1 MSLHYFT
8 SCENRA
14 QMGSCDCWEIWS
26 ESIIKVMAIPTYLRS
41 GDHRQSV
48 MSALC
53 QDHLLHRLNK
63 LDIIKVWCLP
73 RDSAALASPK
83 NSNGG
88 TKGGDHNYLFCW
100 AQVVGGI
107 TKIDKVSSK
116 YLSLLSLYNMLEVL
130 IPNIEIFNGGRLEDH
145 KQALWLFVNYE
156 SRMMK
161 DSEAFVSG
169 TKKFV
174 ISEAF
179 VAFERGT
186 RSARPYQANKTH
198 IIFKTSNIVL
208 LIRELSTLSR
218 WPAAIIKL
226 DSNHANPV
234 CFAPMQYRFE
244 FHSLLIQNKLEAARV
259 VPHIAWG
266 CCERCKNRWLDT
278 VPLARDTGIEPKKIS
293 LSPANEPMSQLI
305 TPTRAL
311 IWASYTVHHLKNST
325 STAMIE
331 WSRRSWNQFFQ
342 WMLPI
347 LPS

>member
-1 MSLHYFT
+1 
-8 SCENRA
+8 
-14 QMGSCDCWEIWS
+14 
-26 ESIIKVMAIPTYLRS
+26 
-41 GDHRQSV
+41 
-48 MSALC
+48 
-53 QDHLLHRLNK
+53 
-63 LDIIKVWCLP
+63 
-73 RDSAALASPK
+73 
-83 NSNGG
+83 
-88 TKGGDHNYLFCW
+88 
-100 AQVVGGI
+100 
-107 TKIDKVSSK
+107 
-116 YLSLLSLYNMLEVL
+116 
-130 IPNIEIFNGGRLEDH
+130 
-145 KQALWLFVNYE
+145 
-156 SRMMK
+156 MMK

-278 VPLARDTGIEPKKIS
+278 VPLARDTGK
-293 LSPANEPMSQLI
+293 SPRKSASAQPMSQCPNLLPPRGPWFERHTQCTTLRTQRVLQWLSGVDGRGI
-305 TPTRAL
+305 NSSNECSQYFHRRPGRPRPNRA
-311 IWASYTVHHLKNST
+311 
-325 STAMIE
+325 
-331 WSRRSWNQFFQ
+331 
-342 WMLPI
+342 
-347 LPS
+347 